1 MNEYNK
7 KIDTVNAVTVMMNE
21 KGFSLQEA
29 VDYVAKSYTEFGDI
43 MNEYRKRIRSY
54 GPKADKDIQR
64 FIDGLQQWVIGNLEW
79 SFQSGRYFG
88 KYSEEVR
95 RTGVVKLE
103 TRYDIL

>member
-1 MNEYNK
+1 
-7 KIDTVNAVTVMMNE
+7 MMNE

-43 MNEYRKRIRSY
+43 MNECRKCIRSY

-79 SFQSGRYFG
+79 SFQNGRYFG

-95 RTGVVKLE
+95 RTRVVNLE
-103 TRYDIL
+103 ISHGMI

>member
-43 MNEYRKRIRSY
+43 MNGRNTRTVIVTSLTQTKLRAPARS
-54 GPKADKDIQR
+54 
-64 FIDGLQQWVIGNLEW
+64 
-79 SFQSGRYFG
+79 
-88 KYSEEVR
+88 
-95 RTGVVKLE
+95 
-103 TRYDIL
+103 